1 MVASPPK
8 RPFITTRR
16 LYAAGIAFAAV
27 LAILRMFGMS
37 LNDFAHLARQK
48 FTEAAAD
55 ARAATAKAYAGRY
68 SQKLREEAARIPIDV
83 PLLTGKESAEIS
95 RDIQRERQRILEE
108 RADHLE
114 KVGEGLRKGDLGSLS
129 KQVEE
134 NARKA
139 AGNH

>member
-1 MVASPPK
+1 MVTSPPR
-8 RPFITTRR
+8 RPFVTTRR

-27 LAILRMFGMS
+27 LAILRLFGMS
-37 LNDFAHLARQK
+37 LFDFAHLARQK
-48 FTEAAAD
+48 FAEAAAD

-68 SQKLREEAARIPIDV
+68 SQKLREEAAAIPIDV
-83 PLLTGKESAEIS
+83 PLMTGKDPIEIS
-95 RDIQRERQRILEE
+95 REIQRERQRILVE

-114 KVGEGLRKGDLGSLS
+114 KVGAGLLKGDLGSLE